1 MDDLVRSPDDK
12 SRAAVTHSHPSSN
25 GFGPGA
31 ELVLPPQQGQ
41 NAIIAEALTA
51 LRCWWW
57 QCSLVGAVLAAAAG
71 AAVYLTFKPEFEATS
86 LVVIKERPDY
96 IAFPQQNG
104 SNTYAET
111 QLETLRSPIVL
122 SRVAAKPDVVRRQ
135 EKSGIGEISVEQWL
149 AKGVKARFIGRSE
162 LCQIT
167 FRAHDPT
174 TAALVV
180 NSVVDEYLSLHQD
193 SESEQAER
201 IIELLNAQQR
211 ERQSEVENMRE
222 RVRTLTK
229 KATGYDPIVVSG
241 DSNVVLRQNPLAELD
256 QRRIA
261 AEVEHDVRAAEL
273 QAMQEASAAEKFEVP
288 PDELELAVEE
298 HPVIQRLQN
307 QVAVLKSQLSDHERR
322 SAVGRKDAT
331 LLTRQKE
338 VQLAE
343 QELKAQREKLRPA
356 LEDEWRRSYAAEQAQ
371 FIRELKTKV
380 DLQRRMVAQWA
391 EKVKKQRQESE
402 KHGNEA
408 LDLQFAQDDL
418 ARSEEVYALIAQRI
432 IAMKTEKVAPARA
445 VKRHPATPPTAPLEA
460 VPVKQLS
467 MACLGA
473 FCVPFG
479 LAFLC
484 ERLMRRISDSHRLSV
499 ELNLPV
505 LGEIAT
511 LPSRRGTKDFRSA
524 GFVRERVTFEESI
537 DSLRVG
543 LTLPIQSRDL
553 QTLLVTSAVSGEGK
567 TNLTSSL
574 AISLARASQE
584 RVLLIDADMR
594 DPDLH
599 DIFDVPAAPGLA
611 EVLSNGHALDEAIVA
626 TDMRKVDLLP
636 AGELSVTPHF
646 LLRNGAFESL
656 LKQLKSRYR
665 YILVD
670 SPPVLSASESVVLAH
685 ACDGVVICTRCDFS
699 RSRQLRSASD
709 RLLAAG
715 ARVLGA
721 VISGVPTRTWA
732 YRSGGY
738 GYGWERYA
746 AAADR
751 VAQRSEEADL
761 LAHQIPLNPQ
771 TKSDV

>member
-1 MDDLVRSPDDK
+1 MHNTPSP
-12 SRAAVTHSHPSSN
+12 N
-25 GFGPGA
+25 GHAPGGD
-31 ELVLPPQQGQ
+31 LVLPPQGGH

-57 QCSLVGAVLAAAAG
+57 QCSLAGAVLAAVAG
-71 AAVYLTFKPEFEATS
+71 TAVYLTFKPVFEATG
-86 LVVIKERPDY
+86 LVVIKERPDF
-96 IAFPQQNG
+96 IAFPQQN
-104 SNTYAET
+104 SSSTYAET

-122 SRVAAKPDVVRRQ
+122 SRVAAKPDIVRRQ
-135 EKSGIGEISVEQWL
+135 EKSGIGQASVEQWL
-149 AKGVKARFIGRSE
+149 AKGIKARFVGRSE
-162 LCQIT
+162 LCQVT
-167 FRAHDPT
+167 FRANDAT
-174 TAALVV
+174 TASLVV
-180 NSVVDEYLSLHQD
+180 NSVIDEYLSLHQD

-201 IIELLNAQQR
+201 IIELLNTQQR
-211 ERQSEVENMRE
+211 ERQSEVEALRE

-229 KATGYDPIVVSG
+229 KATGHDPILVSG
-241 DSNVVLRQNPLAELD
+241 DSNVVIRQNPLADLD
-256 QRRIA
+256 QRRVA
-261 AEVEHDVRAAEL
+261 AEVEYDVRAAEL
-273 QAMQEASAAEKFEVP
+273 QAMQEAVAADKFEVP
-288 PDELELAVEE
+288 ADELELAVDE
-298 HPVIQRLQN
+298 HPVMQQLQARVAMLKAKLSLYQN
-307 QVAVLKSQLSDHERR
+307 Q
-322 SAVGRKDAT
+322 SARGPQDPELPTKQR
-331 LLTRQKE
+331 E

-343 QELKAQREKLRPA
+343 QGLKAQREQLRPA
-356 LEDEWRRSYAAEQAQ
+356 IEAEWRRSYDAERAETL
-371 FIRELKTKV
+371 RDLRSKV
-380 DLQRRMVAQWA
+380 DFQRRMLTQWE

-418 ARSEEVYALIAQRI
+418 NRSEEVHALIAQRI
-432 IAMKTEKVAPARA
+432 IAMKTEKVAPSRA
-445 VKRHPATPPTAPLEA
+445 MKRHPATPPTVPLEA
-460 VPVKQLS
+460 IPVKQLG
-467 MACLGA
+467 MACLGS
-473 FCVPFG
+473 FCIPFG
-479 LAFLC
+479 LAFLW

-511 LPSRRGTKDFRSA
+511 LPTRRGARGFRSA

-543 LTLPIQSRDL
+543 LTLPSQSRDL
-553 QTLLVTSAVSGEGK
+553 QAIMVTSAVSGEGK
-567 TNLTSSL
+567 TNLASSL

-584 RVLLIDADMR
+584 RVLLVDADMR

-599 DIFDVPAAPGLA
+599 DLFGTPTGPGLA
-611 EVLSNGHALDEAIVA
+611 EVLSNAHSLDEAIVS

-636 AGELSVTPHF
+636 AGELTVTPHY
-646 LLRNGAFESL
+646 LLRNGAFDSL
-656 LKQLKSRYR
+656 LNELKSRYR
-665 YILVD
+665 YVLVD
-670 SPPVLSASESVVLAH
+670 SPPVLSASEAVVMAH
-685 ACDGVVICTRCDFS
+685 ACDGVVICTRCDYS

-751 VAQRSEEADL
+751 IAQRSEEVDL
-761 LAHQIPLNPQ
+761 LAQQIPLDN
-771 TKSDV
+771 KS

>member
-1 MDDLVRSPDDK
+1 MHNP
-12 SRAAVTHSHPSSN
+12 AQSN
-25 GFGPGA
+25 GLATGA
-31 ELVLPPQQGQ
+31 ELVLPPQAGH
-41 NAIIAEALTA
+41 NAIIAEAMTA

-71 AAVYLTFKPEFEATS
+71 TGVYLTFKPVFEAVG

-96 IAFPQQNG
+96 IAFPQQKSG
-104 SNTYAET
+104 SDFYAET

-122 SRVAAKPDVVRRQ
+122 SRVAAKPEIIRRQ
-135 EKSGIGEISVEQWL
+135 EKSGFGEVPVEQWL
-149 AKGVKARFIGRSE
+149 AKGVKVKFIGRSE
-162 LCQIT
+162 LCQVT
-167 FRAHDPT
+167 FRAHDPDT
-174 TAALVV
+174 TALVV

-201 IIELLNAQQR
+201 IIELLNTQQR
-211 ERQSEVENMRE
+211 ERQSEVEALRE

-229 KATGYDPIVVSG
+229 KATGHDPIVVSG
-241 DSNVVLRQNPLAELD
+241 DSNVVIRQNPLADLD
-256 QRRIA
+256 QRRVA
-261 AEVEHDVRAAEL
+261 AEVEYDVRAAEL
-273 QAMQEASAAEKFEVP
+273 QAMQEAAAAEKFEVP
-288 PDELELAVEE
+288 AEELQMAVDEHPTIQQLQARVAILKSRASLYQSQSALGPKDPELAKK
-298 HPVIQRLQN
+298 QR
-307 QVAVLKSQLSDHERR
+307 
-322 SAVGRKDAT
+322 
-331 LLTRQKE
+331 E

-343 QELKAQREKLRPA
+343 QDLKTQTEQLRPA
-356 LEDEWRRSYAAEQAQ
+356 IEEEWRRSYAADKAQA
-371 FIRELKTKV
+371 IRELQTKV
-380 DLQRRMVAQWA
+380 DFQRLMLKQWE

-418 ARSEEVYALIAQRI
+418 QRSEEVHALIAQRI

-445 VKRHPATPPTAPLEA
+445 MKRHPATAPTAPLEA
-460 VPVKQLS
+460 IPVKQLS
-467 MACLGA
+467 MAGLGA

-479 LAFLC
+479 LAFLW
-484 ERLMRRISDSHRLSV
+484 ERLMRRISDSHRLAV

-511 LPSRRGTKDFRSA
+511 LPSSRGAKGFRSA
-524 GFVRERVTFEESI
+524 SFVRERVTFEESI

-584 RVLLIDADMR
+584 RVLLVDADMR

-599 DIFDVPAAPGLA
+599 DMFETSLGPGLA
-611 EVLSNGHALDEAIVA
+611 EVLSGAHALDEAIVG

-636 AGELSVTPHF
+636 AGDLAVTPHF

-665 YILVD
+665 YVLVD
-670 SPPVLSASESVVLAH
+670 APPVLSASEAVVLAH
-685 ACDGVVICTRCDFS
+685 ACDGVVICTRCDYS

-709 RLLAAG
+709 RLMAAG

-751 VAQRSEEADL
+751 VARNAESADL
-761 LAHQIPLNPQ
+761 LAHRIQLDEQINNVKP
-771 TKSDV
+771 